1 MAGKGERLV
10 TMAHRIHKA
19 RAAVNEASA
28 IQGYNSITANNAR
41 VQLEELIHTGRAM
54 LDPLHRLNRHT
65 STTTSKEYAS

>member
-10 TMAHRIHKA
+10 TMATRIHKA

-28 IQGYNSITANNAR
+28 IHGYNSITANNAR
-41 VQLEELIHTGRAM
+41 AQLEELIRTGRAL

-65 STTTSKEYAS
+65 SNTSKEYSS